1 MAPKL
6 FSAYC
11 LLQSLLQCV
20 DSSNIMDQQREQL
33 LWEQENGGWK
43 DIVCPRS
50 GSTLANVS
58 VNGFDPVRRYTE
70 VSGLALSPTQ
80 TSPESGEPIMYVVN
94 DGSDDYGGRIGVYDS
109 GTGLRL
115 LTLTISNQTVPS
127 NYDWEALTIGPCGVM
142 PSNDDNDD
150 TDSSCLYIAD
160 VGDNVAR
167 NTKGRRTDRTD
178 TDPYRILK
186 IREPVADQL
195 LFSLGENDTDVAVPD
210 SDVFM
215 LAYDYSHASSPTK
228 FADCGKQPRFFIYN
242 CTGTALHD

>member
-6 FSAYC
+6 FFTFC
-11 LLQSLLQCV
+11 LLQSLLECAN
-20 DSSNIMDQQREQL
+20 SSNIMDQQREQL
-33 LWEQENGGWK
+33 LWEQENGGWR
-43 DIVCPRS
+43 DVVCPRS
-50 GSTLANVS
+50 SSTLANTS

-70 VSGLALSPTQ
+70 ISGLALSPTQ
-80 TSPESGEPIMYVVN
+80 TAPESDDPIMYVVN

-127 NYDWEALTIGPCGVM
+127 SYDWEALTIGPCGVM
-142 PSNDDNDD
+142 PASSDNDD

-178 TDPYRILK
+178 KDPYRILK
-186 IREPVADQL
+186 IREPAVDQL
-195 LFSLGENDTDVAVPD
+195 LVSLEEEDTEVAIPD
-210 SDVFM
+210 SHISM
-215 LAYDYSHASSPTK
+215 LAYDYSHASSPTN
-228 FADCGKQPRFFIYN
+228 FADCGKQT
-242 CTGTALHD
+242 CS